1 MLARQARG
9 DGGAGAGA
17 RRRVARLGA
26 QEREERELAQAI
38 QASLQADARPAPAP
52 AAAAARP
59 MALPKRQS
67 RAPMREDFVD
77 ITKPGLSLASP
88 KGGMSAAAFKST
100 KADAGSAP
108 APVTPPTAA
117 LAAFCSDR
125 A

>member
-1 MLARQARG
+1 MRVRVRQARG

-38 QASLQADARPAPAP
+38 QASLKADARSAPAP

-67 RAPMREDFVD
+67 RAPTREDFVD
-77 ITKPGLSLASP
+77 ITMPGLSLASP
-88 KGGMSAAAFKST
+88 KGGRRSIERFAKIVRLGAEKSWFRGRF
-100 KADAGSAP
+100 AWERP
-108 APVTPPTAA
+108 E
-117 LAAFCSDR
+117 
-125 A
+125 